1 MNNLLERLH
10 ASFFFFLLVGPGT
23 FMKIGSYLPSVILVG
38 TAMLFSGLG
47 EWVNAGWTLAA
58 LPSEGDEK
66 SEKAYPHTLG
76 ATWVQR
82 PRPVLQAVSIMA
94 ATHLLGVLLFYVV
107 SSGVVSYFC
116 IPILVITHHSTQIH
130 STVVFLVFAV
140 LPAVALRSVPRPAPP
155 SAPLATVLKAFNLCF
170 TSAVIS
176 ITSVVNFSLAAAL
189 AVSMGLPLTVASPS
203 LSLPKRV
210 AKYAIYSLFALG
222 WLVLSPE
229 ETRKAIWNWEVLGV
243 WLAPFV
249 CIVYA
254 PLVLQAAL
262 VCFLPLY

>member
-1 MNNLLERLH
+1 
-10 ASFFFFLLVGPGT
+10 
-23 FMKIGSYLPSVILVG
+23 
-38 TAMLFSGLG
+38 
-47 EWVNAGWTLAA
+47 
-58 LPSEGDEK
+58 
-66 SEKAYPHTLG
+66 
-76 ATWVQR
+76 
-82 PRPVLQAVSIMA
+82 MA